1 VPPRALWQAGGLVCA
16 YWAMLLAGFRR
27 QAAYRLAAVTGLVTN
42 AFFGAVRTAV
52 FLALYRQ
59 RGQVAGMDLSDA
71 LTYVWVLEALFGV
84 IWVAWFWETAESIR
98 SGDFV
103 VELLRPGDLYLRL
116 LAFDLGRSVN
126 LLVVRAAPA
135 IAVAA
140 LLLPLR
146 LPGSPA
152 GLALFGTSLL
162 LAAVVGFQL
171 RLLFSAAAFWTA
183 DYRSLWGLVFPVV
196 WLVSGFMVPVEYFP
210 AALRLVADASPLTAL
225 VMAPVRVASGRAV
238 AAALAG
244 QLLWVAAL
252 WLAGRFML
260 AVANRRL
267 VVHGG

>member
-1 VPPRALWQAGGLVCA
+1 MCA
-16 YWAMLLAGFRR
+16 YWAVLLAGFRR
-27 QAAYRLAAVTGLVTN
+27 QATYRLAAVTGLVTN
-42 AFFGAVRTAV
+42 AFFGMIRTAI

-59 RGQVAGMDLSDA
+59 RGQVGGMDLSDA
-71 LTYVWVLEALFGV
+71 LTYVWVLESLFGV

-98 SGDFV
+98 SGDFL
-103 VELLRPGDLYLRL
+103 VEFLRPGDLYLRL

-126 LLVVRAAPA
+126 LLAVRALPG
-135 IAVAA
+135 ISVAA

-152 GLALFGTSLL
+152 GLALFGLSLL

-171 RLLFSAAAFWTA
+171 RLLFCAAAFWTP
-183 DYRSLWGLVFPVV
+183 DYRSLWALVFPVV

-210 AALRLVADASPLTAL
+210 PALRLVADASPLAAL
-225 VMAPVRVASGRAV
+225 VMAPVRVATGRSVTVAV
-238 AAALAG
+238 AG

-252 WLAGRFML
+252 WLAGRWVL
-260 AVANRRL
+260 ALANRRL

>member
-1 VPPRALWQAGGLVCA
+1 VRA

-27 QAAYRLAAVTGLVTN
+27 QATYRLAAATGLFTN
-42 AFFGAVRTAV
+42 AFFGLVRTAI

-59 RGQVAGMDLSDA
+59 RGQVGGMDLADA
-71 LTYVWVLEALFGV
+71 LTYVWVLESVFGV

-116 LAFDLGRSVN
+116 LAFDVGRSVN
-126 LLVVRAAPA
+126 LLAVRAVPG
-135 IAVAA
+135 ITVAA

-152 GLALFGTSLL
+152 GLLLFALSLV

-171 RLLFSAAAFWTA
+171 RLLFSTVAFWTP

-210 AALRLVADASPLTAL
+210 AALRVVANASPLAAL
-225 VMAPVRVASGRAV
+225 LMAPVRVASSRAV
-238 AAALAG
+238 AVSLAG
-244 QLLWVAAL
+244 QLLWVAVL
-252 WLAGRFML
+252 WLAGRLVL
-260 AVANRRL
+260 ALANRRL

>member
-1 VPPRALWQAGGLVCA
+1 VRA
-16 YWAMLLAGFRR
+16 YWAVLLAGFRR

-42 AFFGAVRTAV
+42 GFFGLVRTAI

-59 RGQVAGMDLSDA
+59 RGQVAGMDVGDA

-103 VELLRPGDLYLRL
+103 VELLRPGDLYARL

-126 LLVVRAAPA
+126 LLLVRAAPA
-135 IAVAA
+135 LAVAA

-146 LPGSPA
+146 LPASPA
-152 GLALFGTSLL
+152 GLALFVASLL

-183 DYRSLWGLVFPVV
+183 DYRSLWALVFPAV
-196 WLVSGFMVPVEYFP
+196 WLLSGFMVPVEYFP
-210 AALRLVADASPLTAL
+210 APLRLVADASPLTAL
-225 VMAPVRVASGRAV
+225 VMAPVRVASGRGA

-244 QLLWVAAL
+244 QLLWVALL
-252 WLAGRFML
+252 WLAGRLVL